1 MAELLAEIANHF
13 DGDTASALAAIHAG
27 ELQFEEIHYPEG
39 EYWEWHIKAV
49 RQ

>member
-27 ELQFEEIHYPEG
+27 ELQFEEIQEPAG
-39 EYWEWHIKAV
+39 WAWHIKAT